1 MFMLLPFLMTAC
13 LEQKDTDTGT
23 DSSMDTGGEG
33 IDCTGEFV
41 YSLTLTILDDAG
53 APIDNANISY
63 TVDGEE
69 GIFVEYFT
77 NGEYFVGGE
86 EAGDFV
92 VDIYVEIPDGDDCFD
107 IGTAILNATVEAD
120 ECHVITQA
128 FEPEL
133 DWERVCLD

>member
-1 MFMLLPFLMTAC
+1 MGRNRL
-13 LEQKDTDTGT
+13 
-23 DSSMDTGGEG
+23 
-33 IDCTGEFV
+33 
-41 YSLTLTILDDAG
+41 YSRVCVLITLTILDDAG

-69 GIFVEYFT
+69 GFFVESFT

-92 VDIYVEIPDGDDCFD
+92 VDISSDSDGD
-107 IGTAILNATVEAD
+107 TALISVLPSSTVEAD

-128 FEPEL
+128 FEPEFGL
-133 DWERVCLD
+133 GASLLRLVRLSEVHCRRGAHIKSLLQYI